1 MRRLLLITGV
11 LAALASSSCK
21 KAIEEKQKQLIL
33 QAMTEGRWYVE
44 LYKDTTADV
53 TGDFFGYEFQFYE
66 DNKVDGIYNSVTRST
81 GAWSADISSYSIIA
95 NFPAS
100 AGDTLRR
107 LNYTWKLT
115 DSYTNYVEAKT
126 TTANGENILHLR
138 KK

>member
-11 LAALASSSCK
+11 IAAIASFSCK

-33 QAMTEGRWYVE
+33 EAMTQGRWYVE
-44 LYKDTTADV
+44 LYKDTTSDV
-53 TGDFFGYEFQFYE
+53 TAEFAGYEFQFYE
-66 DNKVDGIYNSVTRST
+66 DNNVEAIIN
-81 GAWSADISSYSIIA
+81 GAVKTNGSWSADIGTYSITA
-95 NFPAS
+95 NFPVS

-115 DSYTNYVEAKT
+115 DSYTDYVEAKT
-126 TTANGENILHLR
+126 TTPSGDNILHLR